1 MLMELSDAAAR
12 HGTLFHNAECDERS
26 ARLMRTLDILNRQY
40 GQGTVHLG
48 SAGMQQRW
56 ALRSENRTSNY
67 TIGMGRL
74 WL

>member
-12 HGTLFHNAECDERS
+12 HGFHNAESDRRS

-40 GQGTVHLG
+40 GQRTVHLG

-56 ALRSENRTSNY
+56 AIRSENNRTSNY
-67 TIGMGRL
+67 TTGMERL